1 MQRKNA
7 ASSVFERSSPPRR
20 PGTERT
26 TLAVALRHDPQS
38 AAEPRI
44 TASGRGK
51 VADQILCI
59 AFDHGVKVRTDADL
73 AQILATL
80 EVDSLIPVEAFAAV
94 AEILA
99 YVYRANRQ
107 APPTIEEI
115 AP

>member
-7 ASSVFERSSPPRR
+7 ASPVFERSSPPRR
-20 PGTERT
+20 PGAERT
-26 TLAVALRHDPQS
+26 SLAVALRHDPQS
-38 AAEPRI
+38 ATEPRVAA
-44 TASGRGK
+44 TGRGK
-51 VADQILCI
+51 VADQILGI

-99 YVYRANRQ
+99 YVYRANGQ
-107 APPTIEEI
+107 APPSVEET